1 MQKKFLKS
9 LILILTLN
17 LLIKPFWVLGID
29 RTVQNIVGAKD
40 FGFYFVIFNFSFLF
54 NIILDLGI
62 TNYNNRNIARNSH
75 LLKHNFQRL
84 VPVKIIL
91 GALYSI
97 ITFIIFL
104 SIFGYEQRQFKILAF
119 LCVNQFLL
127 SFILYLRSNI
137 AGLLLLTTESIMSVL
152 DRILMIIICSFLLW
166 SNIIKGSFK
175 IEWFVYS
182 QTIAY
187 IITALIVSIIVIKKS
202 KFERLIWD
210 KKFSLKLLKKSAP
223 YALLVLLM
231 TFYNRIDPILI
242 KKVLSESLGDQQA
255 GIYASAFRLL
265 DASNMIAYLFSILL
279 LPMFSKMIK
288 HNESVDKIVKLSTS
302 ILITGAIIVSLGSFF
317 YNYDIISLLYT
328 DHIAESAAVFKIII
342 FGFIPIASTYI
353 FGTLLTAN
361 GNLKILNIIA
371 GSGMILSIFLNL
383 ILIPKFMA
391 VGSAYASISAQF
403 ITAVAQIIFVQ
414 YIFKFKINY
423 KLLIKLFLF
432 FIGVIAINIFSKQ
445 LSFDWKLNFTIMIA
459 TSLLLASLLK
469 LFSVKSLLKII
480 TKKEEE

>member
-75 LLKHNFQRL
+75 LLKDNFQRL

-91 GALYSI
+91 GAVYSI
-97 ITFIIFL
+97 ITFVFFL
-104 SIFGYEQRQFKILAF
+104 SIFGYEQRQVQILGF
-119 LCVNQFLL
+119 LCINQFLL

-152 DRILMIIICSFLLW
+152 DRVLMIIICGVLLW
-166 SNIIKGSFK
+166 GNLIKGSFK

-187 IITALIVSIIVIKKS
+187 IITALIGSIIVIKKS
-202 KFERLIWD
+202 KFEKIIWD
-210 KKFSLKLLKKSAP
+210 KKFSLKILKESFP

-242 KKVLSESLGDQQA
+242 KKILGASIRDQQA
-255 GIYASAFRLL
+255 GIYASAFRIL
-265 DASNMIAYLFSILL
+265 DASNMIAYLFSVLL
-279 LPMFSKMIK
+279 LPIFSKMIK
-288 HNESVDKIVKLSTS
+288 HNESVDKIVKLSTT
-302 ILITGAIIVSLGSFF
+302 ILITGAVIVSFGLSFYS
-317 YNYDIISLLYT
+317 YNIIDLLYKE
-328 DHIAESAAVFKIII
+328 HIAESAAVFKILI

-361 GNLKILNIIA
+361 GSLKALNIIA
-371 GSGMILSIFLNL
+371 GSGMILSIILNL
-383 ILIPKFMA
+383 ILIPKLMA
-391 VGSAYASISAQF
+391 LGSAYASISAQY
-403 ITAVAQIIFVQ
+403 ITAVAQIIFAQ

-423 KLLIKLFLF
+423 NLLIKILLFVS
-432 FIGVIAINIFSKQ
+432 GVIVINIFSKQ
-445 LSFDWKLNFTIMIA
+445 LNFDWKLNFTIMIA
-459 TSLLLASLLK
+459 ASLLLASLLK
-469 LFSVKSLLKII
+469 LFSIKSLLKII
-480 TKKEEE
+480 TEKEEV